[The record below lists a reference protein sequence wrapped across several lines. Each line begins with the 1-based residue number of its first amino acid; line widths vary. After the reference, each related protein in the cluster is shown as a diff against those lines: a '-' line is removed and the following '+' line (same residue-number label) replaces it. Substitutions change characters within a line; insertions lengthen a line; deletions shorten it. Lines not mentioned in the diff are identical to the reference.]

1 MLYISV
7 FHMVK
12 KLKERLNM
20 LSRDMKDIK
29 KLQIE
34 LLEKKTVMS

>member
-1 MLYISV
+1 
-7 FHMVK
+7 MVK

-20 LSRDMKDIK
+20 LSRNMKDIK